1 MGIAAPAVQG
11 GAHTIPGPK
20 HSLKRERRPT
30 SMTYDPR
37 ALANYVL
44 DATAERGVSVTNM
57 ALNKILYFSHGW
69 HLAVHDAPLISV
81 SFEAW
86 DYGPVL
92 PLLYHQFKGF
102 GDREISTRATQI
114 DLASGRNVEV
124 EYRLAEEPRDHLDV
138 MIEFYGPKSGPTLSH
153 LSHDPA
159 GPWAT
164 VRQSAN
170 HPSMLIPDDL
180 IKAYFSLKL
189 RSRKGNVDG
198 FQA

>member
-1 MGIAAPAVQG
+1 
-11 GAHTIPGPK
+11 
-20 HSLKRERRPT
+20 
-30 SMTYDPR
+30 MTHDPR

-44 DATAERGVSVTNM
+44 DATAGRGFGVTNM

-69 HLAVHDAPLISV
+69 HLAVHEAPLITV
-81 SFEAW
+81 AFEAW

-102 GDREISTRATQI
+102 GDREISARATQI
-114 DLASGRNVEV
+114 DLTSGRSVEV
-124 EYRLAEEPRDHLDV
+124 EYRLAAQTREHLDV
-138 MIEFYGPKSGPTLSH
+138 MIEFYAPKSGPTLSH

-164 VRQSAN
+164 VRRSPN
-170 HPSMLIPDDL
+170 RPSMSIPDDL
-180 IKAYFSLKL
+180 VKAYFGLKL
-189 RSRKGNVDG
+189 RSRKGNADG

>member
-1 MGIAAPAVQG
+1 
-11 GAHTIPGPK
+11 
-20 HSLKRERRPT
+20 
-30 SMTYDPR
+30 MTYDPR

-44 DATAERGVSVTNM
+44 DTTAERGASVTNM
-57 ALNKILYFSHGW
+57 SLNKILYFSHGW

-81 SFEAW
+81 AFEAW

-92 PLLYHQFKGF
+92 PLLYHQFKAY

-124 EYRLAEEPRDHLDV
+124 GYRLAEETRDHLNV

-164 VRQSAN
+164 VRRSPN
-170 HPSMLIPDDL
+170 RPSMSIPDDL
-180 IKAYFSLKL
+180 IKAYFGLKL